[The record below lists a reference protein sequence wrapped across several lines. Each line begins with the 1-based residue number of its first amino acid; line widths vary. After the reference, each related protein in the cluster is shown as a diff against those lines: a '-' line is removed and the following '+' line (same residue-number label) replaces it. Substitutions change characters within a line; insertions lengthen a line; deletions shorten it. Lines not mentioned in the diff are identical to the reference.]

1 MAELLRYTQHLHTSH
16 SLPIVDKSERVK
28 LDVSSGDNVRSTVG
42 VNHAQLTLL
51 DFMKLTIRF
60 ASFLRRHA
68 KATSKQER
76 PEYVAHANAPHMS
89 GKVDTT
95 ESH

>member
-51 DFMKLTIRF
+51 DFMKLTRDSIREL
-60 ASFLRRHA
+60 SQ
-68 KATSKQER
+68 KACKGNLQTGAPGICR
-76 PEYVAHANAPHMS
+76 PC
-89 GKVDTT
+89 
-95 ESH
+95 